1 MTEEEWQ
8 QRVSAPAQGIPLN
21 RVGHPRE
28 VGLLAVYLASDAAS
42 YVTGQTFAIDGGRT
56 LL

>member
-1 MTEEEWQ
+1 MSQAEWEK
-8 QRVSAPAQGIPLN
+8 RNAEVTGIPLN

-28 VGLLAVYLASDAAS
+28 VGLVAVFLASEAAA
-42 YVTGQTFAIDGGRT
+42 YITGQTIAIDGGRT